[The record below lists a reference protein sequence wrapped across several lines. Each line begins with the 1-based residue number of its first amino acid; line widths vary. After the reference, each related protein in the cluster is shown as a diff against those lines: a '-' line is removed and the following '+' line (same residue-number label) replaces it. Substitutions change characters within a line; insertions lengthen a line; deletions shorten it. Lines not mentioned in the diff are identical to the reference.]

1 MKDYSNKAND
11 VNLNIKLPKELRDD
25 FRTYCDKNAL
35 NLSMVIRLFMVDTLN
50 KNENQLKD

>member
-25 FRTYCDKNAL
+25 FRAYCDKNAL

-50 KNENQLKD
+50 KSENQLKD